1 MKKRLLVIDFDQT
14 VTGWD
19 DNLSKARADKL
30 AKQLNLLH
38 DRYNMDLVI
47 LTMAN
52 KSHVFNTIVESKSG
66 GLVELMKIIQLISVE
81 NRRMIFQIDRSRNQ
95 STRKKNDMVQAVT
108 NSKLY
113 NDNPDY
119 IRAYKKTN
127 ELMNLC
133 KQYDLPPQD
142 VFFLDDNHYNIHFA
156 SFYGFRT
163 FLVDNHPNSKRFELL
178 NQLKSIEK
186 MLSRS
191 REKKMVQLRDT

>member
-1 MKKRLLVIDFDQT
+1 MKKKLLVIDFDQT
-14 VTGWD
+14 ITGWD
-19 DNLSKARADKL
+19 DNLSKSRADRL
-30 AKQLNLLH
+30 AKQLRIMR
-38 DRYNMDLVI
+38 DKFNMDIVI

-52 KSHVFNTIVESKSG
+52 KAHIFKTIVESKSAD
-66 GLVELMKIIQLISVE
+66 LVELMKNVRLITVE

-95 STRKKNDMVQAVT
+95 SMNKKNKMVEAVT

-127 ELMNLC
+127 ELMGLC
-133 KQYDLPPQD
+133 KEYHLEPHD
-142 VFFLDDNHYNIHFA
+142 VLFLDDNHYNIHFA

-163 FLVDNHPNSKRFELL
+163 FLVDNHPNSKRFQLL

-186 MLSRS
+186 MLSRH
-191 REKKMVQLRDT
+191 REKKLVQIRQS